1 MCGRF
6 AQTNLIK
13 STTDIVKTVIGDSKI
28 IDNYNIS
35 PGNQAAVIKKFTN
48 GKALEFLVWSITPDW
63 SSSIANFKPL
73 HNTRIESLEKP
84 YFKKIAT
91 KNRIIIPCSYYY
103 EWSKGEGN
111 KKKPYCFKIEDE
123 PIMFFCGVY
132 DKNQFSIFT
141 KDADPDNST
150 LHHRQPVII
159 NRSKINDF
167 LNLKNKISEVLASIK
182 SPKLKYWEISTEINN
197 PKNNNKEL
205 INPLSN

>member
-13 STTDIVKTVIGDSKI
+13 STSDIVKTVIGDNKI

-63 SSSIANFKPL
+63 SNSIENFKPL
-73 HNTRIESLEKP
+73 HNTRIESLDKP
-84 YFKKIAT
+84 YFKKIAS

-103 EWSKGEGN
+103 EWKKYEDN
-111 KKKPYCFKIEDE
+111 KKKPYCFKIADE
-123 PIMFFCGVY
+123 TLMFFCGLY
-132 DKNQFSIFT
+132 DKNQFSILT
-141 KDADPDNST
+141 KEAEPNNSNI
-150 LHHRQPVII
+150 HHRQPVII
-159 NRSKINDF
+159 NKSKINDF
-167 LNLKNKISEVLASIK
+167 FNLKFKILDVLTSIK
-182 SPKLKYWEISTEINN
+182 PPKFKYWEISTNINN